1 MNKAASAFN
10 SPSSPSSS
18 KSPIEQAVL
27 LKLAGLRKT
36 FEQGGRQLTI
46 FQGLDLKV
54 EKGELVALV
63 GQSGSGKSTLLQIAG
78 LLDKPS
84 EGSIVIDHQDVTRS
98 NENQRT
104 KIRLHDIGF
113 IYQFHHLLPE
123 FTAQENVAMPL
134 IIAGASRD
142 EAMAV
147 GEQNLVKLGLGK
159 RLDHR
164 PARLSGGEQQRVA
177 ISRALANDP
186 KLLLAD
192 EPTGNLDP
200 ETSEEVFD
208 ILLEQ
213 VRERNVGALIA
224 THNHVLADRMDRALE
239 LKAGRI
245 VPFD

>member
-1 MNKAASAFN
+1 MND
-10 SPSSPSSS
+10 
-18 KSPIEQAVL
+18 ILEQDVL
-27 LKLAGLRKT
+27 LKLKGLRKT
-36 FEQGGRQLTI
+36 FEQGGRSLTI
-46 FQGLDLKV
+46 FQNLDLKV
-54 EKGELVALV
+54 ESGELVALV

-84 EGSIVIDHQDVTRS
+84 EGQIIIDHRDVTKLG
-98 NENQRT
+98 EGERT
-104 KIRLHDIGF
+104 KMRLNDIGF

-134 IIAGASRD
+134 IIAGKKRD
-142 EAMAV
+142 EAMDKAD
-147 GEQNLVKLGLGK
+147 QILHQMGLGE

-177 ISRALANDP
+177 IARALANDP

-200 ETSEEVFD
+200 ETSAEVFD

-213 VRERNVGALIA
+213 VRERGVGALIA
-224 THNHVLADRMDRALE
+224 THNMALADEMDRALE
-239 LKAGRI
+239 LKAGRLA
-245 VPFD
+245 VFD